1 MVENRRDT
9 PPPEGAARDPFKL
22 ATVRHGPTMP
32 MYDVLHL
39 EDGRATEGFYYADP
53 EKGTVPYVSLPKLQ
67 TMLDRVAMG
76 CLPTPEN
83 VDLARRLRLTLA
95 EHLKLGVE

>member
-1 MVENRRDT
+1 MVEKRRDT

-22 ATVRHGPTMP
+22 
-32 MYDVLHL
+32 
-39 EDGRATEGFYYADP
+39 ATEGFYYADP

-67 TMLDRVAMG
+67 TMLDRVATG